1 MNDPLDYLHGAEYRT
16 LEYDEQAQVKRLMQA
31 GVARIENHKGKRIV
45 ILDGSYSQIQSACW
59 RHRANH
65 RSPFGMG

>member
-45 ILDGSYSQIQSACW
+45 ILDLPKGSNCKPYLSQV
-59 RHRANH
+59 
-65 RSPFGMG
+65 G